1 MLKGSCSHLNP
12 VSKLLLLIILVF
24 SFLLFSLLLG
34 ILVLVPFFGTGVI
47 GLIAAP
53 DFTDPAIVNAMKV
66 VQMLNTAGGLLLPAI
81 VFMWLCNRP
90 RSGSMYKLPQIPW
103 LIAASA
109 VLIIVAQPVVG
120 LANELN
126 SHLVLPGWLSDVET
140 WMKEKEN
147 INAQVTEAFL
157 STTSSTGFLINVL
170 MIAILPA
177 LAEEILFRG
186 ALAGLLKDWT
196 KNVHIAV
203 LVSSLVFAAIH
214 LQFYGFLPRFLLGMV
229 LGYLFFWS
237 GSIWLPVI
245 AHFTNNF
252 LSVFIEFL
260 FRKGYIHTS
269 AENFGTNNAAWL
281 TLLSITAISAII
293 YLIYSKTIVKSPSNQ

>member
-1 MLKGSCSHLNP
+1 MLKGSYSHLNP

-34 ILVLVPFFGTGVI
+34 ILVLVPFFGSGVI
-47 GLIAAP
+47 SLIAAP
-53 DFTDPAIVNAMKV
+53 DFADPTIVNALKV
-66 VQMLNTAGGLLLPAI
+66 VQMLNTTGGLLLPAI
-81 VFMWLCNRP
+81 LFMWLCNRP
-90 RSGSMYKLPQIPW
+90 DSGSIYKHPHIPW
-103 LIAASA
+103 LIVASA

-126 SHLVLPGWLSDVET
+126 SHLALPGWLSDVET
-140 WMKEKEN
+140 WMKDKEN

-157 STTSSTGFLINVL
+157 STVSASGFLINVL

-196 KNVHIAV
+196 KNMHAAV
-203 LVSSLVFAAIH
+203 LISSLVFAAIH
-214 LQFYGFLPRFLLGMV
+214 LQFYGFLPRFLLGVV

-237 GSIWLPVI
+237 GSIWLPVA

-260 FRKGYIHTS
+260 YRKGYIHTN
-269 AENFGTNNAAWL
+269 AEDFGANNAAWL
-281 TLLSITAISAII
+281 TLLSITAISAIM
-293 YLIYSKTIVKSPSNQ
+293 YFIYSKTMVKSPSNH

>member
-1 MLKGSCSHLNP
+1 MLKGAYSHLNP

-34 ILVLVPFFGTGVI
+34 ILVLVPFFGSGVI

-53 DFTDPAIVNAMKV
+53 DFGDPAIVNALKV

-81 VFMWLCNRP
+81 LFMWLCNRP
-90 RSGSMYKLPQIPW
+90 DSGSMYRFPNIPW

-109 VLIIVAQPVVG
+109 ALIVVAQPVVG

-126 SHLVLPGWLSDVET
+126 SHLALPGWLSDVET
-140 WMKEKEN
+140 WMKDKEN
-147 INAQVTEAFL
+147 INAQVTDAFL
-157 STTSSTGFLINVL
+157 STTSSMGFLVNVL

-196 KNVHIAV
+196 KNVHAAV
-203 LVSSLVFAAIH
+203 LISSLVFAAIH
-214 LQFYGFLPRFLLGMV
+214 LQFYGFLPRFLLGML

-237 GSIWLPVI
+237 GSIWLPVT

-260 FRKGYIHTS
+260 FRKGYIHTN
-269 AENFGTNNAAWL
+269 AENFGTNNAAWF
-281 TLLSITAISAII
+281 TLLSITLISAII
-293 YLIYSKTIVKSPSNQ
+293 YFIYSKTIVKDSSNH

>member
-1 MLKGSCSHLNP
+1 MLKGAFSHLNP

-34 ILVLVPFFGTGVI
+34 ILVLVPFFGSGVI
-47 GLIAAP
+47 SLIAAP
-53 DFTDPAIVNAMKV
+53 DFADPAIVNALKV

-90 RSGSMYKLPQIPW
+90 DSGTIYRLPQIPW
-103 LIAASA
+103 LLAASA
-109 VLIIVAQPVVG
+109 ALIIVAQPVVG

-126 SHLVLPGWLSDVET
+126 SHLALPGWLSDVET
-140 WMKEKEN
+140 WMKDKEN

-157 STTSSTGFLINVL
+157 STTSNMGFLINVL

-196 KNVHIAV
+196 KNVHVAV
-203 LVSSLVFAAIH
+203 LISSLVFAAIH

-237 GSIWLPVI
+237 GSIWLPVV

-252 LSVFIEFL
+252 LSVFIEFI
-260 FRKGYIHTS
+260 FRKGYIHTN
-269 AENFGTNNAAWL
+269 AENFGTNNAAWI
-281 TLLSITAISAII
+281 TLLSVTAISATI
-293 YLIYSKTIVKSPSNQ
+293 YFIHSKSVAKNPLNH

>member
-1 MLKGSCSHLNP
+1 MLKGAYSHLNP

-34 ILVLVPFFGTGVI
+34 ILVLVPFFGSGVI
-47 GLIAAP
+47 SLIAAP
-53 DFTDPAIVNAMKV
+53 DFGDPAIVNALKV

-81 VFMWLCNRP
+81 LFMWLCNRP
-90 RSGSMYKLPQIPW
+90 DSGSMYRFHLIPW
-103 LIAASA
+103 LIAASVA
-109 VLIIVAQPVVG
+109 LIVVAQPVVG

-126 SHLVLPGWLSDVET
+126 SHLALPGWLSDVKT
-140 WMKEKEN
+140 WMKDKEN
-147 INAQVTEAFL
+147 INAQVTDAFL
-157 STTSSTGFLINVL
+157 STTSSMGFLVNVL

-196 KNVHIAV
+196 KNVHAAV
-203 LVSSLVFAAIH
+203 LISSLVFAAIH
-214 LQFYGFLPRFLLGMV
+214 LQFYGFLPRFLLGML

-237 GSIWLPVI
+237 GSIWLPVT

-260 FRKGYIHTS
+260 FRKGYIHTN

-281 TLLSITAISAII
+281 TLLSITLISAII
-293 YLIYSKTIVKSPSNQ
+293 YFIYSKTIVKDASNH